1 MPFLTDFNDNPND
14 NGRGGVLESD
24 LVFYSTRF
32 KESITAPKGTRSN
45 YGNVPWW
52 VPKWLLPRGAQYRAE
67 FFFHDFLYRN
77 KTKYTRTQADLLLR
91 DALAEKGK
99 IITELSRLYGDSFV
113 TRLQKKIGGTIAP
126 WIAWAGVRAGGWAVW
141 QTET

>member
-32 KESITAPKGTRSN
+32 KESIAVPKGAKSD
-45 YGNVPWW
+45 YGSVPWW
-52 VPKWLLPRGAQYRAE
+52 LSKWLLPRGAQYRAE
-67 FFFHDFLYRN
+67 YFFHDFLYRN
-77 KTKYTRTQADLLLR
+77 KTKYTRAQADLLLR

-99 IITELSRLYGDSFV
+99 VITELSELYGDSLI
-113 TRLQKKIGGTIAP
+113 TKIQKKISSKIAP
-126 WIAWAGVRAGGWAVW
+126 WIAWAGVRVGGKSAW
-141 QTET
+141 QASS